1 MGKTRPTNVGLL
13 FDRHAEARRQTVMH
27 LDRPFDIAPDGGT
40 RYDAAAL
47 AETVRRAAAW
57 LYAAGARRGDRIAIV
72 KENHFDTLLLAAG
85 AARIGALPA
94 ELAPLRSLALV
105 RAMLDNLK
113 PRMLVAGADL
123 LDRAARS
130 GTELVEPGVR
140 VVVVGEPQEQVPA
153 GAVPLDDLRG
163 APEAAT
169 DMRPDD
175 EPMIIT
181 HSSGTTGVPKLVV
194 NSGKTILGASA
205 RMESLRAPVV
215 SSKLSDVVGASY
227 TYAHARALSWTAGQF
242 SLTPEELLVISD
254 PGVENAARALRAHPP
269 TTLEACP
276 NIFQRWEELADTQ
289 PDLFRQVR
297 LFIGSFDVIH
307 PRSVRK
313 FLAASQTRKPVWLQ
327 AWGQSEMGPVCTAFF
342 TRRSVA
348 EKNEPRAVTNDL
360 GWTVP
365 FLSKVKVVDPDTGR
379 VQPRGKPG
387 LLMVSTKAR
396 CLSYLGDE
404 ERHAAK
410 LDGEWWNSGDMG
422 SRGRFGRLRLIDR
435 EVDTIP
441 GASSIELESILLDRL
456 DRAADVTVLGVPG
469 RPPLPVLCMWD
480 HKLDPDEWK
489 RAVEGLPELSEPV
502 LIPWEDVP
510 RTATWKVRRLE
521 LREQLLGS
529 AESLGSGRWT

>member
-1 MGKTRPTNVGLL
+1 MGKTRPTNIGLL
-13 FDRHAEARRQTVMH
+13 FDRHAEARRQTVML

-40 RYDAAAL
+40 RYEAAAL

-57 LYAAGARRGDRIAIV
+57 LYAAGARRGDRIAIL
-72 KENHFDTLLLAAG
+72 KENHFDTFMLAAA

-94 ELAPLRSLALV
+94 ELAPLRSLPSI

-113 PRMLVAGADL
+113 PQMIVAGAAL
-123 LDRAARS
+123 LDRATRA
-130 GTELVEPGVR
+130 GTELAAPGVR
-140 VVVVGEPQEQVPA
+140 LVVVGESAERLPA

-163 APEAAT
+163 AADVAT
-169 DMRPDD
+169 DLRPDD

-194 NSGKTILGASA
+194 NSGETILGASA
-205 RMESLRAPVV
+205 RMETIRFPVV
-215 SSKLSDVVGASY
+215 ASRLSDVVGTSF
-227 TYAHARALSWTAGQF
+227 TYAHARAVSWTAGQF
-242 SLTPEELLVISD
+242 ALTPKAVLVISD
-254 PGVENAARALRAHPP
+254 PTVDNAARALRAHRP

-297 LFIGSFDVIH
+297 LYIGTFDAIH
-307 PRSVRK
+307 PRTVRK
-313 FLAASQTRKPVWLQ
+313 FLAASQARKPIWGQ
-327 AWGQSEMGPVCTAFF
+327 SWGQSEVGPVCAAFF
-342 TRRSVA
+342 TRRMVA
-348 EKNEPRAVTNDL
+348 PSDEPRGVTNDL
-360 GWTVP
+360 GWTMP
-365 FLSKVKVVDPDTGR
+365 FLAKVKVVDPDTGR
-379 VQPRGKPG
+379 TQPRGKPG
-387 LLMVSTKAR
+387 ILMVATKAR
-396 CLSYLGDE
+396 CLTYLGDE
-404 ERHAAK
+404 DRHTQK
-410 LDGEWWNSGDMG
+410 VEGEWWNTGDLG
-422 SRGRFGRLRLIDR
+422 TQGRFGRLRLVDR

-456 DRAADVTVLGVPG
+456 ERVVDVTVLGVPG
-469 RPPLPVLCMWD
+469 RPPLPVLCVWD
-480 HKLDPDEWK
+480 GELSPEEWK